1 MLEQMIQS
9 LLVWVLPAF
18 LVATSRE
25 AFRNQVIYWM
35 GDNTP
40 KAEDRLGFALTKQI
54 DPMGTIA
61 APVIMSLSSGP
72 PLAWGL
78 KTPIKPSNYKGNKK
92 LAAILVAL
100 SGSAFCLVVAF
111 LTMLILPLFAD
122 LIPNFMADWLLNN
135 ISNFI
140 FLNCVLAIF
149 HLWPIL
155 PLDGGWIVSALLP
168 HNMAAKYQQIEEYG
182 ILILVVIIMILPVM
196 RQYIGVNIPLDQWL
210 LWQPAYDLFNLLRSV
225 AL

>member
-35 GDNTP
+35 GDTTP
-40 KAEDRLGFALTKQI
+40 KAEDRLGFGLTKQI
-54 DPMGTIA
+54 DPMGTFV

-72 PLAWGL
+72 PLAWGH
-78 KTPIKPSNYKGNKK
+78 KTPIKPSNYKGNRKT
-92 LAAILVAL
+92 AAIMVAL
-100 SGSAFCLVVAF
+100 SGSAFCLAVA
-111 LTMLILPLFAD
+111 LITMIILPLVAD
-122 LIPNFMADWLLNN
+122 LVPNFMADWFFNN
-135 ISNFI
+135 LSNFI
-140 FLNCVLAIF
+140 FLNCAMAIF

-155 PLDGGWIVSALLP
+155 PLDGGWVVSALLP
-168 HNMAAKYQQIEEYG
+168 QNASAKYQQIEDYG
-182 ILILVVIIMILPVM
+182 ILIIVVVIMILPVM

-210 LWQPAYDLFNLLRSV
+210 LWQPAFDLFNLLRSLV
-225 AL
+225 L